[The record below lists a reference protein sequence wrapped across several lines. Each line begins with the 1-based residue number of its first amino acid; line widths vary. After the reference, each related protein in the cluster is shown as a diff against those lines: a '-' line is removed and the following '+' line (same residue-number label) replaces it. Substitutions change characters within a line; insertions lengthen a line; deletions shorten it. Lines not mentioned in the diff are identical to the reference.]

1 MHWFDLKSNRFCYSR
16 ESEDTSGKVRPVLNI
31 FDQKTQNFGIFSHF
45 LSQNRYFDL
54 QNKHQ
59 VCQIIWRQG
68 LFCKKHLLKLQ
79 KKNFTWNCDKMASP
93 KTRRVLAELRPRDE
107 NDVSLFDFTKFLFEF
122 HKKWNF
128 GLLPIFLG
136 NSKEL
141 WFDVIFWKSKIFYV
155 KV

>member
-1 MHWFDLKSNRFCYSR
+1 M
-16 ESEDTSGKVRPVLNI
+16 
-31 FDQKTQNFGIFSHF
+31 
-45 LSQNRYFDL
+45 SQNCTFDL

-107 NDVSLFDFTKFLFEF
+107 NDVSLVIWRNFYLNFWKMHFWTFT
-122 HKKWNF
+122 NF
-128 GLLPIFLG
+128 VGKFLG
-136 NSKEL
+136 N
-141 WFDVIFWKSKIFYV
+141 VISRFIFGNLMIFMWKCENSRIFLSLRFYV
-155 KV
+155 KSKFHQLETQNLRVFHI